1 MIESVFRTASNYYLQ
16 VLLEERNFVVTEKKI
31 PKYIIADIETFSDFD
46 RKNSDEENS
55 DEENSSEENS
65 DEENSNAE
73 NLKNTTIAHME
84 KLIKIL
90 F

>member
-1 MIESVFRTASNYYLQ
+1 M
-16 VLLEERNFVVTEKKI
+16 LLEEHNFVVTEKKI

-46 RKNSDEENS
+46 RKNS